1 MAVDRYAEVSCR
13 AAGSRM
19 GVEEVVPDPPEVI
32 EALRAEEIAAGKQG
46 TRRGRS
52 AGGILDRL
60 GRPLPGPESQAS
72 PMIEASR
79 LVTAVKATVHIS
91 EVAVRLDS

>member
-1 MAVDRYAEVSCR
+1 MVA
-13 AAGSRM
+13 
-19 GVEEVVPDPPEVI
+19 P
-32 EALRAEEIAAGKQG
+32 L
-46 TRRGRS
+46 
-52 AGGILDRL
+52 GGILDRL